1 MEILMSKP
9 IQIVMGANQ
18 PKEIYEGLKGN
29 TEALKRWEQLMRIF
43 GLSESEIALIK
54 GEQK

>member
-1 MEILMSKP
+1 MSEP

-18 PKEIYEGLKGN
+18 PREIYEALKGN
-29 TEALKRWEQLMRIF
+29 KESLERWEQLMRVF

>member
-1 MEILMSKP
+1 MSEP

-29 TEALKRWEQLMRIF
+29 KESLERWEQLMRIF
-43 GLSESEIALIK
+43 GLSENEITLIK
-54 GEQK
+54 EGQK